1 MKLSLNWIKRYVD
14 LPADLTMDKLAYDLT
29 MCTVE
34 VEDATN
40 IGESLA
46 GLVVGKILT
55 VDKHPDADKLR
66 VCTVDV
72 GDPEPSVIVC
82 GGINLA
88 PQQLVAVA
96 KPGAWV
102 KWHGEGDPV
111 EIKPAKLRGV
121 MSYGMICASGEI
133 GLAEL
138 FPTTQP
144 AEIMDITEFGSAPGT
159 PLADALGLN
168 DVILEIDNKSM
179 TNRPDLWGHYGMARE
194 LAAIYKCP
202 LKPIEAVELPEATEE
217 LKAEIRDA
225 ERCTRYT
232 GYIIKGIKN
241 VPSPFE
247 LKSMLWRVGQ
257 RPINLPVDITNYI
270 MFATGQ
276 PCHGF
281 DRKHISGGIVVR
293 RAYEGEQLVL
303 LDGETLT
310 LTSEDLVIADEK
322 TPVGLAGVMGGKLDS
337 ILEDTTELILEIA
350 NFSPLGIRRTSQRFE
365 LRTDAS
371 SRYEKGLDPQRVDDA
386 AAVALAAFKE
396 YFPESQVTA
405 HTDVYPR
412 PLDCA
417 VVEVSLDFLRKRL
430 GRDLSAADVEEILD
444 RLGFKTEE
452 CGGVLRITAPSWRST
467 GDISLPDDILE
478 EVARLMGYVNFP
490 FIAPTVTLDHAI
502 NQRGP
507 QLERAVRE
515 YLAFRCNMQEIFTYP
530 WIDDLYIEAS
540 GVDTSDMLE
549 LSTPPAPE
557 ERRLRS
563 TLVPGLLGAVV
574 TNLRYFSDFRIFELT
589 QVFLD
594 RNYHS
599 VNSEDELLPEMARH
613 LGAAF
618 VGSDAR
624 ALFREAKGVL
634 EYMHRAV
641 QMEPLGFVQNDKPSW
656 ADDKLW
662 VNVTRGGEV
671 IGSLGLVSPK
681 CAKAAGIKRSLVM
694 LFEIDVEKLV
704 PLASRQNEFAHLP
717 EYPLSDFDLSIVF
730 DESVAWR
737 DIEAIARKADLVKDV
752 RFIDEYRGKQVG
764 AGKKSVSFRIWVGSD
779 KGTLTSEQ
787 IENVAKQV
795 TKKISKKFGG
805 DVRGAQ

>member
-1 MKLSLNWIKRYVD
+1 
-14 LPADLTMDKLAYDLT
+14 
-29 MCTVE
+29 
-34 VEDATN
+34 
-40 IGESLA
+40 
-46 GLVVGKILT
+46 
-55 VDKHPDADKLR
+55 
-66 VCTVDV
+66 
-72 GDPEPSVIVC
+72 
-82 GGINLA
+82 
-88 PQQLVAVA
+88 
-96 KPGAWV
+96 
-102 KWHGEGDPV
+102 
-111 EIKPAKLRGV
+111 

-194 LAAIYKCP
+194 LSAIYKCP
-202 LKPIEAVELPEATEE
+202 LKPIEPVELPEMSEE
-217 LKAEIRDA
+217 LKVEIQDDA
-225 ERCTRYT
+225 RCTRYT

-241 VPSPFE
+241 VPSPFS

-276 PCHGF
+276 PTHGF
-281 DRKHISGGIVVR
+281 DRKHITGGIVVR

-303 LDGETLT
+303 LDGETLN
-310 LTSEDLVIADEK
+310 LTAEDLVIADEK

-337 ILEDTTELILEIA
+337 ILEDTNELILEIA

-371 SRYEKGLDPQRVDDA
+371 SRYEKGIDPQRVDDA

-452 CGGVLRITAPSWRST
+452 CGGTLRITAPSWRST

-549 LSTPPAPE
+549 LSTPPAP
-557 ERRLRS
+557 RRDGFARRS
-563 TLVPGLLGAVV
+563 S
-574 TNLRYFSDFRIFELT
+574 RDCS
-589 QVFLD
+589 
-594 RNYHS
+594 
-599 VNSEDELLPEMARH
+599 AR
-613 LGAAF
+613 
-618 VGSDAR
+618 S
-624 ALFREAKGVL
+624 
-634 EYMHRAV
+634 
-641 QMEPLGFVQNDKPSW
+641 
-656 ADDKLW
+656 
-662 VNVTRGGEV
+662 
-671 IGSLGLVSPK
+671 
-681 CAKAAGIKRSLVM
+681 
-694 LFEIDVEKLV
+694 
-704 PLASRQNEFAHLP
+704 
-717 EYPLSDFDLSIVF
+717 
-730 DESVAWR
+730 
-737 DIEAIARKADLVKDV
+737 
-752 RFIDEYRGKQVG
+752 
-764 AGKKSVSFRIWVGSD
+764 
-779 KGTLTSEQ
+779 
-787 IENVAKQV
+787 
-795 TKKISKKFGG
+795 
-805 DVRGAQ
+805 

>member
-133 GLAEL
+133 GLADL

-144 AEIMDITEFGSAPGT
+144 AEIMDITEFAAAPGT
-159 PLADALGLN
+159 PLADALDLN

-202 LKPIEAVELPEATEE
+202 LKPIEPVELPEMSEE
-217 LKAEIRDA
+217 LKVEIQDDA
-225 ERCTRYT
+225 RCTRYT

-241 VPSPFE
+241 VPSPFS

-276 PCHGF
+276 PTHGF
-281 DRKHISGGIVVR
+281 DRKHITGGIYVR

-310 LTSEDLVIADEK
+310 LTAEDLVIADEK

-337 ILEDTTELILEIA
+337 ILEDTNELILEIA

-371 SRYEKGLDPQRVDDA
+371 SRYEKGIDPQRVDDA

-430 GRDLSAADVEEILD
+430 GRDLSASDVEEILD

-452 CGGVLRITAPSWRST
+452 CGDVLRITAPSWRST

-530 WIDDLYIEAS
+530 WIDDVYIEAS
-540 GVDTSDMLE
+540 GVETSDMLE

-641 QMEPLGFVQNDKPSW
+641 QMEPLGFVQNAKPSW

-795 TKKISKKFGG
+795 TKKINKKFGG

>member
-14 LPADLTMDKLAYDLT
+14 LPADLTMEKLAYDLT

-34 VEDATN
+34 VEDATDL
-40 IGESLA
+40 GESLA

-102 KWHGEGDPV
+102 KWHGEGEPV

-194 LAAIYKCP
+194 LSAIYKCP
-202 LKPIEAVELPEATEE
+202 LKPIEPVELPEMSEE
-217 LKAEIRDA
+217 LKVEIQDDA
-225 ERCTRYT
+225 RCTRYT

-241 VPSPFE
+241 VPSPFS

-276 PCHGF
+276 PTHGF
-281 DRKHISGGIVVR
+281 DRKHITGGIYVR

-310 LTSEDLVIADEK
+310 LTAEDLVIADEK

-337 ILEDTTELILEIA
+337 ILEDTNELILEIA

-371 SRYEKGLDPQRVDDA
+371 SRYEKGIDPQRVDDA

-430 GRDLSAADVEEILD
+430 GRDLSASDVEEILD

-452 CGGVLRITAPSWRST
+452 CGDVLRITAPSWRST

-530 WIDDLYIEAS
+530 WINDAYIEAS
-540 GVDTSDMLE
+540 GVDTSEMLE

-589 QVFLD
+589 QVFMD
-594 RNYHS
+594 KNYHS

-641 QMEPLGFVQNDKPSW
+641 QMEPLGFVQNAKPSW

-795 TKKISKKFGG
+795 TKKINKKFGG

>member
-34 VEDATN
+34 VEDATS
-40 IGESLA
+40 IGESLS
-46 GLVVGKILT
+46 GLVVGKIMT
-55 VDKHPDADKLR
+55 VDRHPDADKLR

-133 GLAEL
+133 GLADL

-144 AEIMDITEFGSAPGT
+144 AEIMDITEFGAAPGT
-159 PLADALGLN
+159 PLAEALGLD

-202 LKPIEAVELPEATEE
+202 LRPIEPVELPEMSEE
-217 LKAEIRDA
+217 LKVVIEDDA
-225 ERCTRYT
+225 RCTRYT
-232 GYIIKGIKN
+232 GFIIKGIKN

-276 PCHGF
+276 PTHGF
-281 DRKHISGGIVVR
+281 DRKHITGGIYVR

-337 ILEDTTELILEIA
+337 ILEDTDELILEIA

-371 SRYEKGLDPQRVDDA
+371 SRYEKGIDPQRVDDA

-396 YFPESQVTA
+396 YFPGSQVTA

-412 PLDCA
+412 PLECA

-430 GRDLSAADVEEILD
+430 GRDLSAADVEAILG
-444 RLGFKTEE
+444 RLGFKTDEHD
-452 CGGVLRITAPSWRST
+452 GVLRVAAPSWRST

-490 FIAPTVTLDHAI
+490 FIAPSVKLDHAI
-502 NQRGP
+502 NQLGP
-507 QLERAVRE
+507 QLERAIRE
-515 YLAFRCNMQEIFTYP
+515 YLAFRCNMQEVFTYP
-530 WIDDLYIEAS
+530 WINDLYIEAA
-540 GVDTSDMLE
+540 GVETSDMLE

-599 VNSEDELLPEMARH
+599 INSEDELLPEMARH

-618 VGSDAR
+618 VGNDAR

-641 QMEPLGFVQNDKPSW
+641 QMEPLSFVQNDKPSW

-730 DESVAWR
+730 DEGVAWR

-752 RFIDEYRGKQVG
+752 RFIDEYRGKQIG

-795 TKKISKKFGG
+795 TKKINKKFGG

>member
-34 VEDATN
+34 VEDATS

-55 VDKHPDADKLR
+55 VDRHPDADKLR

-72 GDPEPSVIVC
+72 GDAEPSVIVC

-133 GLAEL
+133 GLADL

-144 AEIMDITEFGSAPGT
+144 AEIMDITEFGAAPGT
-159 PLADALGLN
+159 PLAEALGLD

-202 LKPIEAVELPEATEE
+202 LRPIEPVSLPEMSEE
-217 LKAEIRDA
+217 LKVVIEDDA
-225 ERCTRYT
+225 RCTRYT
-232 GYIIKGIKN
+232 GFIIKGIKN

-276 PCHGF
+276 PTHGF
-281 DRKHISGGIVVR
+281 DRKHITGGIYVR

-337 ILEDTTELILEIA
+337 ILEDTDELILEIA

-371 SRYEKGLDPQRVDDA
+371 SRYEKGIDPQRVDDA

-396 YFPESQVTA
+396 YFPGSQVTA

-412 PLDCA
+412 PLECA

-430 GRDLSAADVEEILD
+430 GRDLSAADVEAILG
-444 RLGFKTEE
+444 RLGFKTDEHD
-452 CGGVLRITAPSWRST
+452 GVLRVTAPSWRST

-490 FIAPTVTLDHAI
+490 FIAPSVKLDHAI
-502 NQRGP
+502 NQLGP
-507 QLERAVRE
+507 QLERAIRE
-515 YLAFRCNMQEIFTYP
+515 YLAFRCNMQEVFTYP
-530 WIDDLYIEAS
+530 WINDLYIEAA
-540 GVDTSDMLE
+540 GVETSDMLE

-599 VNSEDELLPEMARH
+599 INSEDELLPEMARH

-618 VGSDAR
+618 VGNDAR

-641 QMEPLGFVQNDKPSW
+641 QMEPLSFVQNGKPSW

-730 DESVAWR
+730 DEGVAWR

-752 RFIDEYRGKQVG
+752 RFIDEYRGKQIG

-795 TKKISKKFGG
+795 TKKINKKFGG

>member
-14 LPADLTMDKLAYDLT
+14 LPAGLTMEKLAYDLT

-34 VEDATN
+34 VEDATS
-40 IGESLA
+40 IGESLS
-46 GLVVGKILT
+46 GLIVGKILT
-55 VDKHPDADKLR
+55 VEQHPNADKLR

-72 GDPEPSVIVC
+72 GDAEPSVIVC

-88 PQQLVAVA
+88 PQQHVAVA

-102 KWHGEGDPV
+102 KWHGEGEPV

-121 MSYGMICASGEI
+121 MSYGMICASSEI

-138 FPTTQP
+138 FPASQP
-144 AEIMDITEFGSAPGT
+144 AEIMDITEFGAAPGT

-202 LKPIEAVELPEATEE
+202 LKPIEPAVLPEMSEE
-217 LKAEIRDA
+217 LKAVIEDS

-232 GYIIKGIKN
+232 GFIIKGIKN
-241 VPSPFE
+241 IPSPFE

-276 PCHGF
+276 PTHGF
-281 DRKHISGGIVVR
+281 DRKHITGGIHVR

-322 TPVGLAGVMGGKLDS
+322 TPVGLAGIMGGKLDS
-337 ILEDTTELILEIA
+337 ILEDTNELILEIA

-371 SRYEKGLDPQRVDDA
+371 SRYEKGIDPQRVEDA

-396 YFPESQVTA
+396 YFPGSQVTA
-405 HTDVYPR
+405 HADVYPR

-430 GRDLSAADVEEILD
+430 GRDLSAADVEEILG

-452 CGGVLRITAPSWRST
+452 HDGILRVTAPSWRST

-490 FIAPTVTLDHAI
+490 FIAPSVELDHAI

-530 WIDDLYIEAS
+530 WIADSYIEAA
-540 GVDTSDMLE
+540 GVETSDMLE

-589 QVFLD
+589 QVFSD

-599 VNSEDELLPEMARH
+599 INSEDELLPEMARH

-641 QMEPLGFVQNDKPSW
+641 QMEPLGFVQNGKPSW
-656 ADDKLW
+656 ADEKLW
-662 VNVTRGGEV
+662 INVTRGGEV

-717 EYPLSDFDLSIVF
+717 KYPLADFDLSIVF
-730 DESVAWR
+730 DDSVAWS

-752 RFIDEYRGKQVG
+752 RFIDEYRGKQIG

-779 KGTLTSEQ
+779 KGALTSEQ

-795 TKKISKKFGG
+795 SKKINKKFGG

>member
-34 VEDATN
+34 VEDATS
-40 IGESLA
+40 IGESLS

-55 VDKHPDADKLR
+55 VDRHPDADKLR

-72 GDPEPSVIVC
+72 GDAEPSVIVC

-133 GLAEL
+133 GLADL

-144 AEIMDITEFGSAPGT
+144 AEIMDITEFGAAPGT
-159 PLADALGLN
+159 PLAEALGLD

-202 LKPIEAVELPEATEE
+202 LKPIEPVSLPEMSEE
-217 LKAEIRDA
+217 LKVVIEDDA
-225 ERCTRYT
+225 RCTRYT
-232 GYIIKGIKN
+232 GFIIKGIKN

-276 PCHGF
+276 PTHGF
-281 DRKHISGGIVVR
+281 DRKHITGGIYVR

-337 ILEDTTELILEIA
+337 ILEDTDELILEIA

-371 SRYEKGLDPQRVDDA
+371 SRYEKGIDPQRVDDA

-396 YFPESQVTA
+396 YFPGSQVTA

-412 PLDCA
+412 PLECA

-430 GRDLSAADVEEILD
+430 GRDLSAADVEAILG
-444 RLGFKTEE
+444 RLGFKTDEHD
-452 CGGVLRITAPSWRST
+452 GVLRVTAPSWRST

-490 FIAPTVTLDHAI
+490 FIAPSVKLDHAI
-502 NQRGP
+502 NQLGP
-507 QLERAVRE
+507 QLERAIRE
-515 YLAFRCNMQEIFTYP
+515 YLAFRCNMQEVFTYP
-530 WIDDLYIEAS
+530 WINDIYIEAA
-540 GVDTSDMLE
+540 GVETSDMLE

-599 VNSEDELLPEMARH
+599 INSEDELLPEMARH

-618 VGSDAR
+618 VGNDAR

-641 QMEPLGFVQNDKPSW
+641 QMEPLSFVQNGKPSW

-730 DESVAWR
+730 DEGVAWR

-752 RFIDEYRGKQVG
+752 RFIDEYRGKQIG

-795 TKKISKKFGG
+795 TKKINKKFGG

>member
-14 LPADLTMDKLAYDLT
+14 LPADITMDKLAYDLT

-34 VEDATN
+34 VEDATS
-40 IGESLA
+40 IGESLS
-46 GLVVGKILT
+46 GLVAGKILT
-55 VDKHPDADKLR
+55 VDRHPDADKLR

-88 PQQLVAVA
+88 PRQLVAVA

-121 MSYGMICASGEI
+121 MSCGMICASGEI
-133 GLAEL
+133 GLADL

-144 AEIMDITEFGSAPGT
+144 AEIMDITEFGAAPGT
-159 PLADALGLN
+159 PLAEALGLD

-202 LKPIEAVELPEATEE
+202 LKPVEPVSLPEMSEE
-217 LKAEIRDA
+217 LKVVIEDDA
-225 ERCTRYT
+225 RCARYT
-232 GYIIKGIKN
+232 GFIIKGIKN

-276 PCHGF
+276 PTHGF
-281 DRKHISGGIVVR
+281 DRKHITGGIYVR

-337 ILEDTTELILEIA
+337 ILEDTDELILEIA

-371 SRYEKGLDPQRVDDA
+371 SRYEKGIDPQRVDDA

-396 YFPESQVTA
+396 YFPGSQVTA

-412 PLDCA
+412 PLECA
-417 VVEVSLDFLRKRL
+417 AVEVSLDFLRKRL
-430 GRDLSAADVEEILD
+430 GRDLSAADVEATLG
-444 RLGFKTEE
+444 RLGFKTDERD
-452 CGGVLRITAPSWRST
+452 GVLRVTAPSWRST

-490 FIAPTVTLDHAI
+490 FIAPSVKLDHAI
-502 NQRGP
+502 NQLGP
-507 QLERAVRE
+507 QLERAIRE
-515 YLAFRCNMQEIFTYP
+515 YLAFRCNMQEVFTYP
-530 WIDDLYIEAS
+530 WINDLYIEAAD
-540 GVDTSDMLE
+540 VETSDMLE

-589 QVFLD
+589 QVFSD

-599 VNSEDELLPEMARH
+599 INSEDELLPEMTRR

-641 QMEPLGFVQNDKPSW
+641 QMEPLSFGQNDKPSW

-662 VNVTRGGEV
+662 VNVTRGGGV

-704 PLASRQNEFAHLP
+704 PLASRQNEFARLP

-730 DESVAWR
+730 DEGVAWR

-752 RFIDEYRGKQVG
+752 RFVDEYRGKQIG

-795 TKKISKKFGG
+795 TKKINKKFGG

>member
-34 VEDATN
+34 VEDATS
-40 IGESLA
+40 IGESLS

-55 VDKHPDADKLR
+55 VDRHPDADKLR

-72 GDPEPSVIVC
+72 GDAEPSVIVC

-133 GLAEL
+133 GLADL

-144 AEIMDITEFGSAPGT
+144 AEIMDITEFGAAPGT
-159 PLADALGLN
+159 PLAEALGLD

-202 LKPIEAVELPEATEE
+202 LKPIEPVSLPEMSEE
-217 LKAEIRDA
+217 LKVVIEDDA
-225 ERCTRYT
+225 RCTRYT
-232 GYIIKGIKN
+232 GFIIKGIKN

-276 PCHGF
+276 PTHGF
-281 DRKHISGGIVVR
+281 DRKHITGGIYVR

-337 ILEDTTELILEIA
+337 ILEDTDELILEIA

-371 SRYEKGLDPQRVDDA
+371 SRYEKGIDPQRVDDA

-396 YFPESQVTA
+396 YFPGSQVTA

-412 PLDCA
+412 PLECA

-430 GRDLSAADVEEILD
+430 GRDLSAADVEAILG
-444 RLGFKTEE
+444 RLGFKTDEHD
-452 CGGVLRITAPSWRST
+452 GVLRVTAPSWRST

-490 FIAPTVTLDHAI
+490 FIAPSVKLDHAI
-502 NQRGP
+502 NQLGP
-507 QLERAVRE
+507 QLERAIRE
-515 YLAFRCNMQEIFTYP
+515 YLAFRCNMQEVFTYP
-530 WIDDLYIEAS
+530 WINDLYIEAA
-540 GVDTSDMLE
+540 GVETSDMLE

-589 QVFLD
+589 QIFLD

-599 VNSEDELLPEMARH
+599 INSEDELLPEMARH

-618 VGSDAR
+618 VGNDAR

-641 QMEPLGFVQNDKPSW
+641 QMEPLSFVQNDKPSW

-730 DESVAWR
+730 DEGVAWR

-752 RFIDEYRGKQVG
+752 RFIDEYRGKQIG

-795 TKKISKKFGG
+795 TKKINKKFGG

>member
-133 GLAEL
+133 GLADL

-144 AEIMDITEFGSAPGT
+144 AEIMDITEFAAAPGT
-159 PLADALGLN
+159 PLADALDLN

-202 LKPIEAVELPEATEE
+202 LKPIEPVELPEMSEE
-217 LKAEIRDA
+217 LKVEIQDDA
-225 ERCTRYT
+225 RCTRYT

-241 VPSPFE
+241 VPSPFS

-276 PCHGF
+276 PTHGF
-281 DRKHISGGIVVR
+281 DRKHITGGIYVR

-337 ILEDTTELILEIA
+337 ILEDTNELILEIA

-371 SRYEKGLDPQRVDDA
+371 SRYEKGIDPQRVDDA

-430 GRDLSAADVEEILD
+430 GRDLSASDVEEILD

-452 CGGVLRITAPSWRST
+452 CGDVLRITAPSWRST

-540 GVDTSDMLE
+540 GVETSDMLE

-656 ADDKLW
+656 PDDKLW

-717 EYPLSDFDLSIVF
+717 EYPLSDFDLSIAF

-795 TKKISKKFGG
+795 TKKINKKFGG

>member
-144 AEIMDITEFGSAPGT
+144 AEIMDITEFAAAPGT
-159 PLADALGLN
+159 PLADALDLN

-202 LKPIEAVELPEATEE
+202 LKPIEPVELPEMSEE
-217 LKAEIRDA
+217 LKVEIQDDA
-225 ERCTRYT
+225 RCTRYT

-241 VPSPFE
+241 VPSPFS

-276 PCHGF
+276 PTHGF
-281 DRKHISGGIVVR
+281 DRKHITGGIYVR

-337 ILEDTTELILEIA
+337 ILEDTNELILEIA

-371 SRYEKGLDPQRVDDA
+371 SRYEKGIDPQRVDDA

-430 GRDLSAADVEEILD
+430 GRDLSASDVEEILD

-452 CGGVLRITAPSWRST
+452 CGDVLRITAPSWRST

-530 WIDDLYIEAS
+530 WINDAYIEAS
-540 GVDTSDMLE
+540 GVDTSEMLE

-589 QVFLD
+589 QVFMD
-594 RNYHS
+594 KNYHS

-641 QMEPLGFVQNDKPSW
+641 QMEPLGFVQNAKPSW

-795 TKKISKKFGG
+795 TKKINKKFGG

>member
-34 VEDATN
+34 VEDATS
-40 IGESLA
+40 IGESLS
-46 GLVVGKILT
+46 GLVVGKIMT
-55 VDKHPDADKLR
+55 VDRHPDADKLR

-133 GLAEL
+133 GLADL

-144 AEIMDITEFGSAPGT
+144 AEIMDITEFGAAPGT
-159 PLADALGLN
+159 PLAEALGLD

-202 LKPIEAVELPEATEE
+202 LRPIEPVSLPEMSEE
-217 LKAEIRDA
+217 LKVVIEDDA
-225 ERCTRYT
+225 RCTRYT
-232 GYIIKGIKN
+232 GFIIKGIKN

-276 PCHGF
+276 PTHGF
-281 DRKHISGGIVVR
+281 DRKHITGGIYVR

-337 ILEDTTELILEIA
+337 ILEDTDELILEIA

-371 SRYEKGLDPQRVDDA
+371 SRYEKGIDPQRVDDA

-396 YFPESQVTA
+396 YFPGSQVTA

-412 PLDCA
+412 PLECA

-430 GRDLSAADVEEILD
+430 GRDLSAADVEAILG
-444 RLGFKTEE
+444 RLGFKTDEHD
-452 CGGVLRITAPSWRST
+452 GVLRVTAPSWRST

-490 FIAPTVTLDHAI
+490 FIAPSVKLDHAI
-502 NQRGP
+502 NQLGP
-507 QLERAVRE
+507 QLERAIRE
-515 YLAFRCNMQEIFTYP
+515 YLAFRCNMQEVFTYP
-530 WIDDLYIEAS
+530 WINDIYIEAA
-540 GVDTSDMLE
+540 GVETSDMLE

-599 VNSEDELLPEMARH
+599 INSEDELLPEMARH

-618 VGSDAR
+618 VGNDAR

-641 QMEPLGFVQNDKPSW
+641 QMEPLSFVQNGKPSW

-730 DESVAWR
+730 DEGVAWR

-752 RFIDEYRGKQVG
+752 RFIDEYRGKQIG

-795 TKKISKKFGG
+795 TKKINKKFGG

>member
-133 GLAEL
+133 GLADL

-144 AEIMDITEFGSAPGT
+144 AEIMDITEFAAAPGT
-159 PLADALGLN
+159 PLADALDLN

-194 LAAIYKCP
+194 LSAIYKCP
-202 LKPIEAVELPEATEE
+202 LKPIEPVELPEMSEE
-217 LKAEIRDA
+217 LKVEIQDDA
-225 ERCTRYT
+225 RCTRYT

-241 VPSPFE
+241 VPSPFS

-276 PCHGF
+276 PTHGF
-281 DRKHISGGIVVR
+281 DRKHITGGIVVR

-303 LDGETLT
+303 LDGETLN
-310 LTSEDLVIADEK
+310 LTTEDLVIADEK

-371 SRYEKGLDPQRVDDA
+371 SRYEKGIDPQRVDDA

-430 GRDLSAADVEEILD
+430 GRDLSASDVEEILD

-452 CGGVLRITAPSWRST
+452 CGDVLRITAPSWRST

-530 WIDDLYIEAS
+530 WIDDVYIEAS
-540 GVDTSDMLE
+540 GVETSDMLE

-641 QMEPLGFVQNDKPSW
+641 QMEPLGFVQNAKPSW

-795 TKKISKKFGG
+795 TKKINKKFGG

>member
-133 GLAEL
+133 GLADL

-144 AEIMDITEFGSAPGT
+144 AEIMDITEFAAAPGT
-159 PLADALGLN
+159 PLADALDLN

-202 LKPIEAVELPEATEE
+202 LKPIEPVELPEMSEE
-217 LKAEIRDA
+217 LKVEIQDDA
-225 ERCTRYT
+225 RCTRYT

-241 VPSPFE
+241 VPSPFS

-276 PCHGF
+276 PTHGF
-281 DRKHISGGIVVR
+281 DRKHITGGIYVR

-337 ILEDTTELILEIA
+337 ILEDTNELILEIA

-371 SRYEKGLDPQRVDDA
+371 SRYEKGIDPQRVDDA

-452 CGGVLRITAPSWRST
+452 CGGTLRITAPSWRST

-490 FIAPTVTLDHAI
+490 FVAPSVTLDHAI

-530 WIDDLYIEAS
+530 WIDDVYIEAS
-540 GVDTSDMLE
+540 GVETSDMLE

-641 QMEPLGFVQNDKPSW
+641 QMEPLGFVQNAKPSW

-795 TKKISKKFGG
+795 TKKINKKFGG

>member
-133 GLAEL
+133 GLADL

-144 AEIMDITEFGSAPGT
+144 AEIMDITEFAAAPGT
-159 PLADALGLN
+159 PLADALDLN

-194 LAAIYKCP
+194 LSAIYKCP
-202 LKPIEAVELPEATEE
+202 LKPIEPVELPEMSEE
-217 LKAEIRDA
+217 LKVEIQDDA
-225 ERCTRYT
+225 RCTRYT

-241 VPSPFE
+241 VPSPFS

-276 PCHGF
+276 PTHGF
-281 DRKHISGGIVVR
+281 DRKHITGGIYVR

-337 ILEDTTELILEIA
+337 ILEDTNELILEIA

-371 SRYEKGLDPQRVDDA
+371 SRYEKGIDPQRVDDA

-452 CGGVLRITAPSWRST
+452 CGGTLRITAPSWRST

-530 WIDDLYIEAS
+530 WIDDVYIEAS
-540 GVDTSDMLE
+540 GVETSDMLE

-717 EYPLSDFDLSIVF
+717 EYPLSDFDLSIAF

-795 TKKISKKFGG
+795 TKKINKKFGG